1 MDAGPLGR
9 PVGHGCLEVQVCLCI
24 SALRH
29 IRESVVPC
37 SASSYQELGLTPDAL
52 NLPCSGLLQ
61 APWWPLGGPGLGP
74 ERGAEAEFENA
85 CRALCH
91 HRESRASWAICAQ
104 RAGFPHWF
112 PGLVAINQHRN
123 SPLTRGFRAL
133 WCQRAG
139 KGLGLQDCYG
149 RLHQAFPRPLSCGPS
164 GYTDPLLGSGLCPPL
179 EDFERADTYLCG
191 KGPHW
196 AKGSQGAVPH
206 APARTGAQWC
216 RDVGCAPLL
225 SSPRRGLWQAVIT
238 EQPVMKKCPRGRP
251 GLRQGQHAVRER
263 LRVGRGEGP
272 RVRAQAPSEALLVL
286 LTSWCT
292 LFPPRPGSL
301 RQCVPACGTWGASPA
316 VTLRSVWVLGVRF
329 LP

>member
-1 MDAGPLGR
+1 MEPAPSSGGLDWTPAPWVVC
-9 PVGHGCLEVQVCLCI
+9 VGHGCLEVQVCLCI

-29 IRESVVPC
+29 IHESVAPC

-112 PGLVAINQHRN
+112 PGLVTINQHRN

-139 KGLGLQDCYG
+139 GGLGLQDCYG
-149 RLHQAFPRPLSCGPS
+149 RLHQAFPRPLSCGPVA
-164 GYTDPLLGSGLCPPL
+164 TQIR
-179 EDFERADTYLCG
+179 F
-191 KGPHW
+191 W
-196 AKGSQGAVPH
+196 AL
-206 APARTGAQWC
+206 
-216 RDVGCAPLL
+216 GCAPHLRIL
-225 SSPRRGLWQAVIT
+225 KGLIHTCVEKVLTGLKGHREWSPTPLPRQAHGGVGTQAVPLSFPLSDGGCGRQSRQPLPS
-238 EQPVMKKCPRGRP
+238 EQPAMEKCRRGRP

-272 RVRAQAPSEALLVL
+272 RVRPQAPSEALLVL
-286 LTSWCT
+286 LTSWRT
-292 LFPPRPGSL
+292 LFPPRSRSL
-301 RQCVPACGTWGASPA
+301 RQCVPACGIWGP
-316 VTLRSVWVLGVRF
+316 
-329 LP
+329 LPR